1 MKSPGDNP
9 DQGTS
14 GQRQISQKQ
23 IAKHCNSNQM
33 IKVTAARLW
42 QYVRRYKAAYLT
54 SVAFFFLA
62 SGMEP
67 LIPALLGHVLNAG
80 FVKDSQMPLWLVPLA
95 FVGVFVLRGV
105 FTFCAQYAMN
115 WASTKSV
122 LDVRTDLIDTLV
134 SADAQ
139 VFHEV
144 TPGIAV
150 TKVVNDPQGS
160 IGQITGAV
168 TTLLRDGSHTVAMLG
183 YLFYLNWQLTLLS
196 LITVPLLAFTVRRV
210 HRRSQAVGAMMYSTQ
225 LRMVSVIDDIARA
238 WRVVRTFDAGEF
250 EKQRFVTEANEFRKR
265 SIKTSAATSMM
276 TPLSQTITS
285 LGVAL
290 IIWLALVQA
299 RSDATS
305 VGEFVAFITALL
317 LLVSRVR
324 SLTDLSQSVTNGMIA
339 AAGFFQLMD
348 SPREPDPGTRHIHEL
363 GQGISIENVTVQY
376 PGASTPSLKDLSIH
390 IPTGQTVAL
399 VGSSGAGKSTVVN
412 LLLGFAESQQG
423 QVAIGGIPLAEI
435 SKLSLRRQFA
445 VVSQDTVLFEGSI
458 ASNVVYAKPRDDKRV
473 RDCLKAAHLLD
484 FADRL
489 PDGIETLVGTNG
501 SKLSGGQRQRLA
513 IARALYKEAPIW
525 IFDEATSALD
535 TESELA
541 VQTALESWHGRKTLL
556 VIAHRLSTIRNADCI
571 YVMAEG
577 AVIEQGTHRQ
587 LMARDGAYA
596 AMVKAQSGVSEGRA
610 GS

>member
-1 MKSPGDNP
+1 
-9 DQGTS
+9 
-14 GQRQISQKQ
+14 
-23 IAKHCNSNQM
+23 M
-33 IKVTAARLW
+33 IKVTATRLW
-42 QYVRRYKAAYLT
+42 TYVRRYKAAYLI

-62 SGMEP
+62 SAMEP

-80 FVKDSQMPLWLVPLA
+80 FVKDSQLPLWLVPLA
-95 FVGVFVLRGV
+95 FVGVFILRGI

-122 LDVRTDLIDTLV
+122 LDIRTDLVDTLV
-134 SADAQ
+134 CADAQ

-150 TKVVNDPQGS
+150 TKVVNDPQAS
-160 IGQITGAV
+160 VGQIAGAV
-168 TTLLRDGSHTVAMLG
+168 TTLLRDGSHTVAMLI

-196 LITVPLLAFTVRRV
+196 LITVPLLAYSVRQV
-210 HRRSQAVGAMMYSTQ
+210 HRRSQTVGALMYASQ

-250 EKQRFVTEANEFRKR
+250 EKHRFVKEAKEFRNR
-265 SIKTSAATSMM
+265 SIKTSAAASMM

-290 IIWLALVQA
+290 IIWLALAQA
-299 RSDATS
+299 RTDSTS

-324 SLTDLSQSVTNGMIA
+324 SLTDLSQSITNGMIA
-339 AAGFFQLMD
+339 ANGFFHLID
-348 SPREPDPGTRHIHEL
+348 SPREPDPGTHQVEDL
-363 GQGISIENVTVQY
+363 GDGISIASATVQY

-390 IPTGQTVAL
+390 IHTGQTIAL

-412 LLLGFAESQQG
+412 LLLGFAEPQQG
-423 QVAIGGIPLAEI
+423 QVSIGGIPLPEI
-435 SKLSLRRQFA
+435 SKLSLRRLFA
-445 VVSQDTVLFEGSI
+445 VVAQDTVLFEGSI
-458 ASNVVYAKPRDDKRV
+458 ASNVVYAKPRDDQRV
-473 RDCLKAAHLLD
+473 RDCLKAAHLLE
-484 FADRL
+484 FVERM
-489 PDGIETLVGTNG
+489 PEGIETLVGTNG

-513 IARALYKEAPIW
+513 IARALYKDAPFW

-571 YVMAEG
+571 YVMG
-577 AVIEQGTHRQ
+577 DGSVIEHGTHNE
-587 LMARDGAYA
+587 LMFRDGAYA
-596 AMVKAQSGVSEGRA
+596 AMVKAQSGITSPSPLIENGSQIPSLVS
-610 GS
+610 S